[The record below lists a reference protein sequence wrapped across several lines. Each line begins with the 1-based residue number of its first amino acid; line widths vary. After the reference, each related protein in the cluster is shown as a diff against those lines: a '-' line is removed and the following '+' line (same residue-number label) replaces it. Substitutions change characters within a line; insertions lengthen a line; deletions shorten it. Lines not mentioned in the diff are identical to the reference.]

1 MQKPFPNTPQTNAI
15 NAPTEDACAQAFSG
29 TPAITPVIPPDWK
42 LPPGVDR
49 ALWQY
54 LHSTAHAGSYDAY
67 LAQSPLASAD
77 VRLVFQFAD
86 PKHDTLIDLGC
97 GTGRMLEAWG
107 MAGGTATGVD
117 LSGPMLAQ
125 AQAKLDKAKLESE
138 RIDPAVTGANPTGRV
153 PFGSITLARENL
165 TSLVGIG
172 DGSFDRACCL
182 YSTLGMIRT
191 RVARAQALKSFHRVL
206 KPGGLLMVHAH
217 NLWSNLWHPGGR
229 RFLLANLSGIVR
241 GIDAA
246 RDFINPTHQGLSQLA
261 LHMYS
266 RGELAGE
273 VRKAGFAIDRI
284 LPLDTSGNPLKGWSS
299 ALHSC
304 LLPGIGSAGWFAVA
318 RKV

>member
-1 MQKPFPNTPQTNAI
+1 MQKPSPNIPQTTAPDASTQGSPVQAGAI
-15 NAPTEDACAQAFSG
+15 SLANPPT
-29 TPAITPVIPPDWK
+29 IPPDWK

-54 LHSTAHAGSYDAY
+54 LHSADHAGSYDTY

-86 PKHDTLIDLGC
+86 PRRDTLIDLGC

-125 AQAKLDKAKLESE
+125 AQIKLDQAKSN
-138 RIDPAVTGANPTGRV
+138 PGASFSPGTNPPGQV
-153 PFGSITLARENL
+153 AFGSITLAQGNL
-165 TSLVGIG
+165 TNLSDIP
-172 DGSFDRACCL
+172 DGHFDRACCL

-191 RVARAQALKSFHRVL
+191 HSARAQALKSFHRVL
-206 KPGGLLMVHAH
+206 KPGGLLLVHAH

-229 RFLLANLSGIVR
+229 RFLLGNLWGLVR
-241 GIDAA
+241 GKDTA

-266 RGELAGE
+266 RSELGRE
-273 VRKAGFAIDRI
+273 LRLAGFAIDRI
-284 LPLDTSGNPLKGWSS
+284 LSLDNSGNPLKGWRRG
-299 ALHSC
+299 LV
-304 LLPGIGSAGWFAVA
+304 PGLCAAGWFAVA
-318 RKV
+318 RKG

>member
-1 MQKPFPNTPQTNAI
+1 MHNPSSNTPPTTATGAQTI
-15 NAPTEDACAQAFSG
+15 GVSAPAVPPS
-29 TPAITPVIPPDWK
+29 PAITPGIPPDWK

-86 PKHDTLIDLGC
+86 PRRDTLIDLGC

-117 LSGPMLAQ
+117 LSEPMLAE
-125 AQAKLDKAKLESE
+125 AQIKLDKSKTDIAFSHASGPNNPE
-138 RIDPAVTGANPTGRV
+138 RVA
-153 PFGSITLARENL
+153 FGSITLSRENL
-165 TSLVGIG
+165 TSLVGIPEG
-172 DGSFDRACCL
+172 HFDRACCL
-182 YSTLGMIRT
+182 YSTLGMVRT
-191 RVARAQALKSFHRVL
+191 QSARAQALKSFHRVL

-217 NLWSNLWHPGGR
+217 NLWSNLWHPVGR
-229 RFLLANLSGIVR
+229 RFLLGNLWGLVR
-241 GIDAA
+241 GSDAA

-266 RGELAGE
+266 RGELN
-273 VRKAGFAIDRI
+273 RDLRQAGFAIDRI
-284 LPLDTSGNPLKGWSS
+284 LPLDTSGNPLKGWRRGLVDGLC
-299 ALHSC
+299 A
-304 LLPGIGSAGWFAVA
+304 AGWFAVA
-318 RKV
+318 RKG

>member
-1 MQKPFPNTPQTNAI
+1 MQKPSSNTPQTTASGAQTAGVSAQM
-15 NAPTEDACAQAFSG
+15 APA
-29 TPAITPVIPPDWK
+29 TPVIPPDWK

-54 LHSTAHAGSYDAY
+54 LHSTAHAGSYDTY

-86 PKHDTLIDLGC
+86 PQRDTLIDLGC

-107 MAGGTATGVD
+107 MAGGTAKGVD

-125 AQAKLDKAKLESE
+125 AQAKLDKARLDQTKNDIS
-138 RIDPAVTGANPTGRV
+138 ISTVPGSHQSGQV
-153 PFGSITLARENL
+153 PFGSITLSQENL
-165 TSLVGIG
+165 TSLVGIP
-172 DGSFDRACCL
+172 DGHFDRACCL

-191 RVARAQALKSFHRVL
+191 QSARAQALKNFHRVL
-206 KPGGLLMVHAH
+206 KPGGLLLVHAH

-229 RFLLANLSGIVR
+229 RFLLGNLWGLMR
-241 GIDAA
+241 GSDAA

-266 RGELAGE
+266 RSELG
-273 VRKAGFAIDRI
+273 RDLRHAGFAIDRI
-284 LPLDTSGNPLKGWSS
+284 LPLDTSGNPLKGWRRG
-299 ALHSC
+299 LV
-304 LLPGIGSAGWFAVA
+304 PGLCAAGWLAVA
-318 RKV
+318 RKG